1 MSLLRPLVPLIER
14 AVLGLDRA
22 LSRAL
27 QPRRSRGLLSLL
39 CYCGWGT
46 PSRVELTGRVVL
58 PRTLHPAT
66 NADPRWRNFANILRR
81 LLSREIGGVTVHGIL
96 NGTQAEAT
104 SDSDGFFTLCFQP
117 AEPLPSGWHDAQ
129 LTIPGRERTS
139 HARVQV
145 VDDRAC
151 AYGLISDLDDTVIQS
166 DVTSVGRMLFTVLT
180 GNARTRAPFPGVG
193 SLYRALARHHPSAS
207 SAKAVAANPP
217 DESRTDENVAGENG
231 AGPRG
236 KGRGRNPVFY
246 VSSSPWNFFDLL
258 WQFLEYRRI
267 PLGPLFLRNWGADL
281 LTGHGSYKHAVIERI
296 FQTYPHLPFVLVGD
310 SGESDAEI
318 YAEVAHKFPGRVLSI
333 YIRDVTGGEGDGKVL
348 KLREDMARI
357 GVDMV
362 LARDSFAAAAHAM
375 ALGLITPGEL
385 RSVAQSVERSIH
397 LPLLPF

>member
-27 QPRRSRGLLSLL
+27 QPRRARGLLSLL

-46 PSRVELTGRVVL
+46 PSRIELTGRVVL
-58 PRTLHPAT
+58 PRTLHPAA
-66 NADPRWRNFANILRR
+66 NADPRWRNFANIVRR
-81 LLSREIGGVTVHGIL
+81 LLSREIGGVAVHGVL
-96 NGTQAEAT
+96 NGVQAEAT

-117 AEPLPSGWHDAQ
+117 AEPLTSGWHDAQ

-145 VDDRAC
+145 VDDQRC

-180 GNARTRAPFPGVG
+180 GNARTRSPFPGVG

-207 SAKAVAANPP
+207 SAQPANM
-217 DESRTDENVAGENG
+217 TDENGLGERG
-231 AGPRG
+231 PGESSAGPHP

-281 LTGHGSYKHAVIERI
+281 LTGHGSYKHATIERI
-296 FQTYPHLPFVLVGD
+296 FKAYPRLPFVLVGD

-318 YAEVAHKFPGRVLSI
+318 YAEVARKFPGRVLGI

-385 RSVAQSVERSIH
+385 RSVAQSVERSLH

>member
-1 MSLLRPLVPLIER
+1 MNLLRPLVPLIER
-14 AVLGLDRA
+14 AVMGLDRS

-46 PSRVELTGRVVL
+46 PTCVELMGRVVL
-58 PRTLHPAT
+58 PRTLRPAA
-66 NADPRWRNFANILRR
+66 NADPRWRNFANIVRR
-81 LLSREIGGVTVHGIL
+81 LLSRKIGGVTVHGTL
-96 NGTQAEAT
+96 NGVQAEAT
-104 SDSDGFFTLCFQP
+104 SDSDGFFTLRFHSEQP
-117 AEPLPSGWHDAQ
+117 FVSGWHDAQ

-145 VDDRAC
+145 IDDQNC

-166 DVTSVGRMLFTVLT
+166 DVTSAWRMLFTVLT
-180 GNARTRAPFPGVG
+180 GNARTRSPFPGVG
-193 SLYRALARHHPSAS
+193 SLYRALARYS
-207 SAKAVAANPP
+207 PP
-217 DESRTDENVAGENG
+217 PATGETFQG
-231 AGPRG
+231 SPTQDRPPQ
-236 KGRGRNPVFY
+236 KKKFGRNPVFY

-281 LTGHGSYKHAVIERI
+281 LTGHGLYKHAVIERI
-296 FQTYPHLPFVLVGD
+296 FQAYPRLPFVLVGD

-318 YAEVAHKFPGRVLSI
+318 YAEVARKFPGRVLGI

-385 RSVAQSVERSIH
+385 RSVAQSVERSLH

>member
-14 AVLGLDRA
+14 AVMGLDRA

-27 QPRRSRGLLSLL
+27 QPRRARGLLSLL

-46 PSRVELTGRVVL
+46 LQRVELTGRVVL
-58 PRTLHPAT
+58 PRTLRPAA
-66 NADPRWRNFANILRR
+66 NADPRWRNFANIVRR
-81 LLSREIGGVTVHGIL
+81 LLSREIGGIAVHGTL
-96 NGTQAEAT
+96 GGVQAEAV
-104 SDSDGFFTLCFQP
+104 SDSDGFFTLIFEAGGQP
-117 AEPLPSGWHDAQ
+117 FEPGWHDAQ

-139 HARVQV
+139 QARVQI

-151 AYGLISDLDDTVIQS
+151 AYGLISDLDDTVIRS
-166 DVTSVGRMLFTVLT
+166 DVTSIGRMLYTALT

-193 SLYRALARHHPSAS
+193 SLYRAMARH
-207 SAKAVAANPP
+207 
-217 DESRTDENVAGENG
+217 NVNRYAPRP
-231 AGPRG
+231 ADGPG
-236 KGRGRNPVFY
+236 GRRRNRNPVFY

-281 LTGHGSYKHAVIERI
+281 MSGHSTYKHTVIERI
-296 FQTYPHLPFVLVGD
+296 FTAYPRLRFVLVGD
-310 SGESDAEI
+310 SGEHDPEI
-318 YAEVAHKFPGRVLSI
+318 YAEVAQRFPGRVLGI
-333 YIRDVTGGEGDGKVL
+333 YIRDVNEGKGDARVL
-348 KLREDMARI
+348 NLREEMARI

-385 RSVAQSVERSIH
+385 RSVAQSVERSLH
-397 LPLLPF
+397 SPLLPF

>member
-46 PSRVELTGRVVL
+46 PSRVELTGRVVV

-81 LLSREIGGVTVHGIL
+81 LLSREIGGVTVHGVL
-96 NGTQAEAT
+96 NGAQAEAT

-193 SLYRALARHHPSAS
+193 SLYRALARCHPSAS
-207 SAKAVAANPP
+207 SARAVAAHAADGNRAI
-217 DESRTDENVAGENG
+217 ESG
-231 AGPRG
+231 AGPNR
-236 KGRGRNPVFY
+236 KGRRRNPVFY

-385 RSVAQSVERSIH
+385 RSVAQSVERSLH

>member
-1 MSLLRPLVPLIER
+1 MNPLRSLIPLIER
-14 AVLGLDRA
+14 AVMGIDRA

-27 QPRRSRGLLSLL
+27 QPRRARGLLSLL

-46 PSRVELTGRVVL
+46 PTRVELTGRVVL
-58 PRTLHPAT
+58 PRTLHPAA

-81 LLSREIGGVTVHGIL
+81 LLSREIGGVTVEGTL
-96 NGTQAEAT
+96 NGVQAEAT
-104 SDSDGFFTLCFQP
+104 SDADGFFTLLFADAGQP
-117 AEPLPSGWHDAQ
+117 FASGWHDAQ
-129 LTIPGRERTS
+129 LRIPGRERTS
-139 HARVQV
+139 FARVQI
-145 VDDRAC
+145 VDDSVC

-166 DVTSVGRMLFTVLT
+166 GVTSMGRMLFTVLT

-193 SLYRALARHHPSAS
+193 SLYRALARHSLADKAS
-207 SAKAVAANPP
+207 GTSQRMPVKR
-217 DESRTDENVAGENG
+217 S
-231 AGPRG
+231 
-236 KGRGRNPVFY
+236 GRNPVFY

-281 LTGHGSYKHAVIERI
+281 MTGHSTYKHAVIERI
-296 FQTYPHLPFVLVGD
+296 FAAYPRLRFVLVGD
-310 SGESDAEI
+310 SGEHDPEI

-333 YIRDVTGGEGDGKVL
+333 YIRDVNEGQGDERVL
-348 KLREDMARI
+348 NLREEMARI

-385 RSVAQSVERSIH
+385 RSVAQSVERS
-397 LPLLPF
+397 LNATVLSF

>member
-1 MSLLRPLVPLIER
+1 MSLMRPLVPLIER
-14 AVLGLDRA
+14 AVMGIDRA

-39 CYCGWGT
+39 CYCGWGS

-58 PRTLHPAT
+58 PRTLQPAA

-81 LLSREIGGVTVHGIL
+81 LLSREIGGVTVHGTL
-96 NGTQAEAT
+96 NGVQAQAT
-104 SDSDGFFTLCFQP
+104 SDADGFFTLLFADEAQP
-117 AEPLPSGWHDAQ
+117 FAAGWHDAQ

-139 HARVQV
+139 FARVQI
-145 VDDRAC
+145 VDDSVC

-166 DVTSVGRMLFTVLT
+166 DVTSMGRMLFTVLT
-180 GNARTRAPFPGVG
+180 GNARTRSPFPGVG
-193 SLYRALARHHPSAS
+193 SLYRALARHSVTDKAAGAADGTGS
-207 SAKAVAANPP
+207 KRQIAK
-217 DESRTDENVAGENG
+217 RQ
-231 AGPRG
+231 
-236 KGRGRNPVFY
+236 GRNPVFY

-281 LTGHGSYKHAVIERI
+281 MSGHSTYKHSVIERI
-296 FQTYPHLPFVLVGD
+296 FAAYPKLRFVLVGD
-310 SGESDAEI
+310 SGEHDPEI
-318 YAEVAHKFPGRVLSI
+318 YAEVAHKFPGRVLGI
-333 YIRDVTGGEGDGKVL
+333 YIRDVNEGQGDERVL
-348 KLREDMARI
+348 HLREDMARI

-385 RSVAQSVERSIH
+385 RSVAQSVERS
-397 LPLLPF
+397 LNAPVLPF

>member
-14 AVLGLDRA
+14 AVMGIDRA

-39 CYCGWGT
+39 CYCGWGS

-58 PRTLHPAT
+58 PRTLHPAA

-81 LLSREIGGVTVHGIL
+81 LLSREIGGVTVHGTL
-96 NGTQAEAT
+96 NGVQAQAV
-104 SDSDGFFTLCFQP
+104 SDADGFFTLLFADTDQP
-117 AEPLPSGWHDAQ
+117 FAAGWHDAQ

-139 HARVQV
+139 YARVQI
-145 VDDRAC
+145 VDDSVC

-166 DVTSVGRMLFTVLT
+166 DVTSMGRMLFTVLT
-180 GNARTRAPFPGVG
+180 GNARTRSPFPGVG
-193 SLYRALARHHPSAS
+193 SLYRALARH
-207 SAKAVAANPP
+207 
-217 DESRTDENVAGENG
+217 NVADKTGG
-231 AGPRG
+231 ITDGVSVKR
-236 KGRGRNPVFY
+236 RGRNPVFY

-281 LTGHGSYKHAVIERI
+281 MSGHSTYKHAVIERI
-296 FQTYPHLPFVLVGD
+296 FAAYPRLRFVLVGD
-310 SGESDAEI
+310 SGEHDPEI
-318 YAEVAHKFPGRVLSI
+318 YAEVAHKFPGRVLGI
-333 YIRDVTGGEGDGKVL
+333 YIRDVNEGQGDERVL
-348 KLREDMARI
+348 HLREDMARI

-375 ALGLITPGEL
+375 AMGLITPGEL
-385 RSVAQSVERSIH
+385 RSVAQSVERS
-397 LPLLPF
+397 LNAPVLQF

>member
-27 QPRRSRGLLSLL
+27 QPRRARGLLSLL

-46 PSRVELTGRVVL
+46 PSRIELTGRVVL
-58 PRTLHPAT
+58 PRTLHPAA
-66 NADPRWRNFANILRR
+66 NADPRWRNFANIVRR
-81 LLSREIGGVTVHGIL
+81 LLSREIGGVAVHGVL
-96 NGTQAEAT
+96 NGVQAEAT

-117 AEPLPSGWHDAQ
+117 TEPLASGWHDAQ

-145 VDDRAC
+145 VDDQRC
-151 AYGLISDLDDTVIQS
+151 AYGLISDLDDTVIRS

-180 GNARTRAPFPGVG
+180 GNARTRSPFPGVG

-207 SAKAVAANPP
+207 SAQPTKVA
-217 DESRTDENVAGENG
+217 DEHGPGESGPGENEV
-231 AGPRG
+231 GPHP

-281 LTGHGSYKHAVIERI
+281 LTGHGSYKHATIERI
-296 FQTYPHLPFVLVGD
+296 FKAYPRLPFVLVGD

-318 YAEVAHKFPGRVLSI
+318 YAEVARRFPGRVLGI
-333 YIRDVTGGEGDGKVL
+333 YIRDVNEGKGDGRVL

-385 RSVAQSVERSIH
+385 RSVAQSVERSLH